1 MRLLLVEDDPMLAS
15 LILEGLGEDGLSV
28 EHAPNATLAQNMA
41 ELGSFDALI
50 LDVMLP
56 EGDRAGFELAR
67 TLREARNS
75 VPILF
80 LTARADMDSKLHG
93 LELGGDDYLTKPF
106 DFRELRV
113 RVRSLVRRAG
123 GNASNVLTLAG
134 GCTLD
139 LNAHRVGRNG
149 KTINLTPLEYALIEC
164 FALNPGRA
172 YSRET
177 LIERVWGGDSS
188 VDTKAVDVY
197 ISSVRRK
204 LGEAVIETV
213 RGLGYRLG
221 YVAPGSSG
229 GTPPIL
235 SGES

>member
-15 LILEGLGEDGLSV
+15 LILEGLGEDGLSL
-28 EHAPNATLAQNMA
+28 EHAENATLAQNMA
-41 ELGSFDALI
+41 ELGSFDAMI

-67 TLREARNS
+67 GLRAARIS
-75 VPILF
+75 TPILF

-123 GNASNVLTLAG
+123 GNASNVLMLAG

-139 LNAHRVGRNG
+139 LNAHRVSRDT
-149 KTINLTPLEYALIEC
+149 KTVNLTPLEYALIEC

-197 ISSVRRK
+197 ISSMRRK
-204 LGEAVIETV
+204 LGETVIETV

-221 YVAPGSSG
+221 YVAPGSVG
-229 GTPPIL
+229 G
-235 SGES
+235 S

>member
-15 LILEGLGEDGLSV
+15 LILEGLCEDGLSV
-28 EHAPNATLAQNMA
+28 EHAENATLARNMA
-41 ELGSFDALI
+41 ELGLFDALI

-67 TLREARNS
+67 ELRAARIS
-75 VPILF
+75 TPILF

-123 GNASNVLTLAG
+123 GNASNVLALAG
-134 GCTLD
+134 GSSLD
-139 LNAHRVGRNG
+139 LNAHRVRRDGRS
-149 KTINLTPLEYALIEC
+149 ISLTPLEYSLIEC

-172 YSRET
+172 YSRES

-204 LGEAVIETV
+204 LGEAVIDTV

-221 YVAPGSSG
+221 HVSAEPGGSD
-229 GTPPIL
+229 
-235 SGES
+235 